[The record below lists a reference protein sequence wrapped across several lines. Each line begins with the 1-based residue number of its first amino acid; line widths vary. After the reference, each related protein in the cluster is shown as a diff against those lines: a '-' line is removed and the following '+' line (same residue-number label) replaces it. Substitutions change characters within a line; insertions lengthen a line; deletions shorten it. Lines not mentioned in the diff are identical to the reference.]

1 MMYYLYKWGL
11 LIMTKISTA
20 EARNDFADV
29 INRASFGKERFVLTR
44 RGKKLV
50 AIIPVEDLEM
60 LEELEDRMDI
70 QAAKVALTESD
81 DRVSYQDLRR
91 ELGLE

>member
-1 MMYYLYKWGL
+1 MEVI
-11 LIMTKISTA
+11 IMTNISTA

-50 AIIPVEDLEM
+50 AIVPFEDLNL
-60 LEELEDRMDI
+60 LEALEDQMDVA
-70 QAAKVALTESD
+70 AAKTALAESD
-81 DRVSYQDLRR
+81 ERISYQELRLK
-91 ELGLE
+91 LGL

>member
-1 MMYYLYKWGL
+1 
-11 LIMTKISTA
+11 MTKISTA

-29 INRASFGKERFVLTR
+29 INRASYGKERIVLTR

-50 AIIPVEDLEM
+50 AIVPVEDLEL
-60 LEELEDRMDI
+60 LEELEDRMDVE
-70 QAAKVALTESD
+70 AAKAALAESD

>member
-1 MMYYLYKWGL
+1 
-11 LIMTKISTA
+11 MTKISTA
-20 EARNDFADV
+20 EARSGFAEV

-50 AIIPVEDLEM
+50 AIIPVEDLEL
-60 LEELEDRMDI
+60 LEEMEDRMDVA
-70 QAAKVALTESD
+70 AAKASLAESD
-81 DRVSYQDLRR
+81 ERVSYRDLRR

>member
-1 MMYYLYKWGL
+1 
-11 LIMTKISTA
+11 MTKISTA

-44 RGKKLV
+44 RGKNLV
-50 AIIPVEDLEM
+50 AIIPVEDLEQ
-60 LEELEDRMDI
+60 LEEMEDLIDM
-70 QAAKVALTESD
+70 QAAKAALAESGERVA
-81 DRVSYQDLRR
+81 YQYLRR